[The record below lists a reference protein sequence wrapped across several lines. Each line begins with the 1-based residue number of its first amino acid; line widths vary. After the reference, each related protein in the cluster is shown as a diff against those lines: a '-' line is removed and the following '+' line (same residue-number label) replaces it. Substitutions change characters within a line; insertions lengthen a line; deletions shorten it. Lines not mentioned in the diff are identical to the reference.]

1 MKKFL
6 TYEQF
11 GAKGDG
17 YTDDFDAIIACHEEA
32 NKTGTPVKAKDGAS
46 YFIQKIATAT
56 IKTDVDF
63 GTAEFII
70 YDVGIPLDKR
80 GVHIFSVPSDF
91 EPVKLDIKS
100 FKKSETKLDFPHEG
114 NAYVKFV
121 NANSPK
127 FIRKGL
133 NKNSGKPTTD
143 SFLVDKDGNIK
154 NQVNYDYDEFTDAY
168 YRCADD
174 KPITIKGGKFV
185 TIANQAES
193 FYNYHS
199 RGFNIRRSNLTI
211 EGVTHLVYGEGEHG
225 APYAGF
231 FTVTE
236 SYNVTVKD
244 CLLTPHFIYKTESKE
259 PGQLVSMGSYDIN
272 FSTSLNCTIKGIRQT
287 VDIFDNR
294 YWGLI
299 HTNFCKDLT
308 VENCVMSRYDA
319 HEGVTNIT
327 IRNST
332 FGHQMVNLIGY
343 GEALLDGC
351 TITGPRFFTLRPDYG
366 SFWNGNITL
375 RNCTLNAS
383 SPNGA
388 VTVFYSNNSGDHDFG
403 YPCSMPTVLTL
414 EDVTINDE
422 KLPEDG
428 RVFIMPNYDTNYNV
442 GEKPFRYGVSKQLV
456 IKNFKTTSG
465 RNYKIAPIPEQYS
478 DMEIIEN

>member
-1 MKKFL
+1 
-6 TYEQF
+6 
-11 GAKGDG
+11 
-17 YTDDFDAIIACHEEA
+17 
-32 NKTGTPVKAKDGAS
+32 
-46 YFIQKIATAT
+46 
-56 IKTDVDF
+56 
-63 GTAEFII
+63 
-70 YDVGIPLDKR
+70 
-80 GVHIFSVPSDF
+80 
-91 EPVKLDIKS
+91 
-100 FKKSETKLDFPHEG
+100 
-114 NAYVKFV
+114 
-121 NANSPK
+121 
-127 FIRKGL
+127 
-133 NKNSGKPTTD
+133 
-143 SFLVDKDGNIK
+143 
-154 NQVNYDYDEFTDAY
+154 
-168 YRCADD
+168 
-174 KPITIKGGKFV
+174 
-185 TIANQAES
+185 
-193 FYNYHS
+193 
-199 RGFNIRRSNLTI
+199 
-211 EGVTHLVYGEGEHG
+211 
-225 APYAGF
+225 
-231 FTVTE
+231 
-236 SYNVTVKD
+236 
-244 CLLTPHFIYKTESKE
+244 
-259 PGQLVSMGSYDIN
+259 MGSYDIN

-308 VENCVMSRYDA
+308 VEDCVMSRYDA

-351 TITGPRFFTLRPDYG
+351 TMKGPRFFTLRPDYG

-403 YPCSMPTVLTL
+403 YPCAMPTVLTL